1 VRARSNTGRRAVLRN
16 QLVRMLEE
24 AEAESDPEN
33 RGRLLTFVVA
43 GGGFSGIECIA
54 EMNDFLREAICA
66 YHNITED
73 DLRLILL
80 QRGERILPELTPS
93 LAAFAHKLLENR
105 SIEIRL
111 GAGLKAVTANAVL
124 VEEKQTRRTE
134 TSRPAPLWPPS
145 PRALIRF
152 SRRCHRRKTK
162 AESSSTRLRKS
173 PIGRESGRSG
183 IAQRSAKSTETS
195 LLPRHSTPC
204 AKPRLARKISS
215 PPTEITPK
223 KKFDFTGLGKL
234 RSLGKRSAVAE
245 ILGFRL
251 KGTDR
256 LAAVAWCV
264 RNQISWPGW
273 PTPLDRRLGA

>member
-1 VRARSNTGRRAVLRN
+1 MRARSNTGRRAVLRN

-33 RGRLLTFVVA
+33 RGRLLTFV
-43 GGGFSGIECIA
+43 GFSGIECIA
-54 EMNDFLREAICA
+54 EMNDFLREAVCA

-111 GAGLKAVTANAVL
+111 GAGLMAVTANAVL

-145 PRALIRF
+145 AGPHPILTALPPPQDKGRIVVDQATEVPDWPGVWAIGDCPAIRQ
-152 SRRCHRRKTK
+152 
-162 AESSSTRLRKS
+162 
-173 PIGRESGRSG
+173 IDGN
-183 IAQRSAKSTETS
+183 I
-195 LLPRHSTPC
+195 
-204 AKPRLARKISS
+204 S
-215 PPTEITPK
+215 PPTAQHALRQAKTCAENIVAAYRNNSKEEI
-223 KKFDFTGLGKL
+223 
-234 RSLGKRSAVAE
+234 
-245 ILGFRL
+245 RL
-251 KGTDR
+251 HRARKT
-256 LAAVAWCV
+256 
-264 RNQISWPGW
+264 QITWQALSGRGNPGI
-273 PTPLDRRLGA
+273 PPQGD